1 MFKKL
6 VLLFLSWRIFLF
18 IPLIAGNYLLH
29 PREGFGYTLTL
40 YFLNNNSPISNFLLY
55 PWGNFDGIYYL
66 LIAAQGYTVNAG
78 FFPLFPLSIKIASSI
93 FGPSAD
99 GLPFD
104 PRQYFTALI
113 LVSVYFSLSMV
124 VMYKLILI
132 DYKKNVAFLSIV
144 FMLIFPTSFF
154 FATIYSE
161 SLFLFLTVLCFYSAR
176 KKKWLIASLFG
187 TLLTATRVVGI
198 AIVPALFYEFLKTE
212 KSFFKIKILPLLL
225 SPLGLLGYMYFN
237 YLKWG
242 NSLYFIQAQG
252 NLQNNRTVNSIV
264 LFPQTMYRYAKIL
277 TSVSTSQYEWWIA
290 VLEISVF
297 IFAVILLFLAWKKK
311 VRFSYILFSVIALLI
326 PVSTGTFS
334 ALPRY
339 VLILFPIFITLTL
352 LKNKALKIAYATL
365 GLILLFILFALFS
378 KGYFIG

>member
-18 IPLIAGNYLLH
+18 IPLIAGNYFLQA
-29 PREGFGYTLTL
+29 REGFGYTLTL
-40 YFLNNNSPISNFLLY
+40 RFLDKNSPLSNFLLY

-66 LIAAQGYTVNAG
+66 LIAAQGYTINAG
-78 FFPLFPLSIKIASSI
+78 FFPLFPLSIKIVSSI
-93 FGPSAD
+93 FGPASA
-99 GLPFD
+99 GLAFD

-113 LVSVYFSLSMV
+113 LVSIYFFLAITI
-124 VMYKLILI
+124 MYKLILI
-132 DYKKNVAFLSIV
+132 DYKKNIAFWSIV
-144 FMLIFPTSFF
+144 FMLVFPTSFF
-154 FATIYSE
+154 FASIYSE
-161 SLFLFLTVLCFYSAR
+161 SLFLLLTMLSFYFAR
-176 KKKWLIASLFG
+176 KKKWLLASIFG
-187 TLLTATRVVGI
+187 VLLTATRVVGI
-198 AIVPALFYEFLKTE
+198 AIIPALFYEFIKEE
-212 KSFFKIKILPLLL
+212 KSFFKIKVLPLLL

-242 NSLYFIQAQG
+242 NALYFIQAQG

-277 TSVSTSQYEWWIA
+277 TSVSASQYEWWIA
-290 VLEISVF
+290 LLEIFVF
-297 IFAVILLFLAWKKK
+297 IFAAILLFLAWKKK

-326 PVSTGTFS
+326 PASTGTFS

-339 VLILFPIFITLTL
+339 VLILFPIFIGLAL
-352 LKNKALKIAYATL
+352 LKNSALKIFYATL
-365 GLILLFILFALFS
+365 GLILLIILFALFS

>member
-18 IPLIAGNYLLH
+18 VPLIVSNYFLL

-40 YFLNNNSPISNFLLY
+40 HFLDKNSPLSNFLLY

-66 LIAAQGYTVNAG
+66 LIAAQSYTVNAG
-78 FFPLFPLSIKIASSI
+78 FFPFFPLTIKILSSI
-93 FGPSAD
+93 FGPAVS
-99 GLPFD
+99 GLAFD

-113 LVSVYFSLSMV
+113 LVSIYFFLAITI
-124 VMYKLILI
+124 MYKLILI
-132 DYKKNVAFLSIV
+132 DYKKNIAFWSIV
-144 FMLIFPTSFF
+144 FMLVFPTSFF
-154 FATIYSE
+154 FASIYSE
-161 SLFLFLTVLCFYSAR
+161 SLFLLLAMLSFYFAR
-176 KKKWLIASLFG
+176 KKKWLLASIFG
-187 TLLTATRVVGI
+187 VLLTATRVVGI
-198 AIVPALFYEFLKTE
+198 AIVPALFYEFIKEE
-212 KSFFKIKILPLLL
+212 KSFFKIKVLPLLL

-242 NSLYFIQAQG
+242 NALYFIQAQG

-290 VLEISVF
+290 LLEIFVF

-311 VRFSYILFSVIALLI
+311 IRFSYILFSVIALLI
-326 PVSTGTFS
+326 PASTGTFS

-339 VLILFPIFITLTL
+339 VLILFPIFIGLAL
-352 LKNKALKIAYATL
+352 LKNKALKISYTTL
-365 GLILLFILFALFS
+365 GLILLIVLFALFS

>member
-18 IPLIAGNYLLH
+18 VPLIVSNYFLL

-40 YFLNNNSPISNFLLY
+40 HFLDKGSFLSNFLLY
-55 PWGNFDGIYYL
+55 PWGNFDGVYYL
-66 LIAAQGYTVNAG
+66 LIAAKGYTVNAG
-78 FFPLFPLSIKIASSI
+78 FFPLFPLTIKIASSI
-93 FGPSAD
+93 LGPAVS

-104 PRQYFTALI
+104 PRQYFTALV
-113 LVSVYFSLSMV
+113 LVSIYFLLAIV
-124 VMYKLILI
+124 VMHKLILI
-132 DYKKNVAFLSIV
+132 DFKKSIAIWSII
-144 FMLIFPTSFF
+144 FMLVFPTSFF

-161 SLFLFLTVLCFYSAR
+161 SLFLFLTVLCFYFAR
-176 KKKWLIASLFG
+176 KKKWLLASIFG
-187 TLLTATRVVGI
+187 VLLTATRVVGI
-198 AIVPALFYEFLKTE
+198 AIAPALFYEFLQNE
-212 KSFFKIKILPLLL
+212 KSFFKIKVLPLLL

-242 NSLYFIQAQG
+242 NALYFIQAQG

-277 TSVSTSQYEWWIA
+277 TTVSLSQYEWWIA
-290 VLEISVF
+290 LLEISVF
-297 IFAVILLFLAWKKK
+297 VFAATLLFVAWKKK

-339 VLILFPIFITLTL
+339 VLILFPIFIGLAL